1 MDGEGWDTRACLE
14 RVRAGD
20 EDAARALLNH
30 LHPLVAKLVRAHLP
44 QRIDEE
50 DLIQMVFVKVFTK
63 LDQFSGAVPVEHW
76 VSRIAVNTC
85 ISQLH
90 HERVRPELR
99 WADLSE
105 EQEQVLKSLAATS
118 DELPAAQ
125 AFAARELVER
135 LLERL
140 SPADRLVVSL
150 LHLEGRSLE
159 EVGRLTGWST
169 TLTKVR
175 AFRARQK
182 LRKHLRALLKEAER

>member
-1 MDGEGWDTRACLE
+1 MDSEGLDTRACLE

-44 QRIDEE
+44 QRMDEE
-50 DLIQMVFVKVFTK
+50 DLVQMVFVKVFTK
-63 LDQFSGAVPVEHW
+63 LDQFSGTVPVEHW

-105 EQEQVLKSLAATS
+105 EQEQVVKSLAAS
-118 DELPAAQ
+118 PDELSAAQ
-125 AFAARELVER
+125 AYASRELVER

-159 EVGRLTGWST
+159 EVGRITGWST

-182 LRKHLRALLKEAER
+182 LRKHLRVLLKEAER

>member
-1 MDGEGWDTRACLE
+1 MDSEGWDARAGLE

-20 EDAARALLNH
+20 EDAARALLEH

-85 ISQLH
+85 LSQLH
-90 HERVRPELR
+90 HERARPELR

-105 EQEQVLKSLAATS
+105 EQEKVVQSLAAS
-118 DELPAAQ
+118 PDELPASQ

-182 LRKHLRALLKEAER
+182 LRKHLRVLLKEAER